1 MNVSKIAPYAK
12 TVVAVAG
19 AVVVTATCL
28 VDGVVDFDDATVIA
42 TAWGTVFG
50 VFQVRNAKV

>member
-1 MNVSKIAPYAK
+1 MDVSKIAPYAK

-28 VDGVVDFDDATVIA
+28 VDGVVDFDDATVIVA
-42 TAWGTVFG
+42 AWGTVLG